1 MGLKLTVVV
10 SLIALAGAQ
19 FLPENT
25 CPEYFQYVNDPF
37 SGLQGEITLPT
48 LPQGRINVRFWQLG
62 NNDASA
68 VGNLNPYP
76 DDQAIKASRG
86 PYRFRVS
93 LRWNPPKL
101 TLLSINGQLLCSARE
116 DARGQN
122 ETYFNRFYVIFRTE
136 PLSPFPAIVPNPIPR
151 GSPNVDVQSIFYS
164 TNEGDFVPG
173 FRQPWR
179 SSAARGAS
187 LKPQL
192 ASPAPTPAEVFWQTP
207 SRFVPPTPPLVATN
221 SPPIATSPPVIVSNP
236 PPAAPPQNLIPRT
249 SSSPLTCGREGSL
262 VPFIVRGKE
271 YPRGQYPWLSAVF
284 HKVTR
289 SLSFKCGGSLISASI
304 VISAAH
310 CVHRMSENNV
320 VIGLGRYDLEDY
332 AEEGAE
338 MRNVRRLL
346 WHPEYSTRSYSDAD
360 IALITIERPVTFSD
374 IIAPICMWTV
384 EASSTA
390 SSSGF
395 IAGWGRDESDS
406 RTQYPR
412 VVEAEIASPTVCAST
427 WRGSMMVTDRSLCAG
442 NRDGSGPC
450 LGDSGG
456 GLMVKQGDR
465 WLLRGIVSIGERG
478 PSNKCQLN
486 QYVLYCDLSKH
497 IDWINDNIR

>member
-1 MGLKLTVVV
+1 MGLEFAVLII
-10 SLIALAGAQ
+10 LIALAGAQ

-37 SGLQGEITLPT
+37 TGLQGEITLPT
-48 LPQGRINVRFWQLG
+48 LSHGRIN
-62 NNDASA
+62 ASA

-76 DDQAIKASRG
+76 DDDSIKRARG
-86 PYRFRVS
+86 PYKFRVP

-101 TLLSINGQLLCSARE
+101 TLLSVNGQLLCSARE
-116 DARGQN
+116 DAGGQN

-136 PLSPFPAIVPNPIPR
+136 PLSPFPSIVSNPIPR
-151 GSPNVDVQSIFYS
+151 DGSNVDVQSVFYS
-164 TNEGDFVPG
+164 TNGGDFEPV
-173 FRQPWR
+173 FRQPWLT
-179 SSAARGAS
+179 SSNRIPS
-187 LKPQL
+187 VRPQL
-192 ASPAPTPAEVFWQTP
+192 ASPAPTPTEIFWEP
-207 SRFVPPTPPLVATN
+207 PARFVPPLPPPVASN
-221 SPPIATSPPVIVSNP
+221 PPPIATNP
-236 PPAAPPQNLIPRT
+236 PPIATNPPPIATNPPPVAPPQNFNPRT
-249 SSSPLTCGREGSL
+249 SSSLITCGREGSL

-271 YPRGQYPWLSAVF
+271 YPRGQYPWLTAVF
-284 HKVTR
+284 HKVSR

-304 VISAAH
+304 VITAAH
-310 CVHRMSENNV
+310 CVHKMSENNV

-360 IALITIERPVTFSD
+360 IALITFERAVTFSD

-384 EASSTA
+384 EATSTA

-412 VVEAEIASPTVCAST
+412 VVEAQIASPTVCAST